1 MVGDHERR
9 VKAHA
14 ELTDDIR
21 VPGLLGVKLLTEA
34 ERAAVRDHAQ
44 ILLQLLAA
52 HTDAVI
58 ADGEGAL
65 LGVGRDGDGE
75 VAAAETDA
83 LVRQAAVAELVDGV
97 GRVGQ
102 KLTQEDLLVGIDGV
116 NHQLQQAF

>member
-1 MVGDHERR
+1 MVGDHKRGI
-9 VKAHA
+9 KAHA

-21 VPGLLGVKLLTEA
+21 VPGLLGVKLLTEM
-34 ERAAVRDHAQ
+34 ERAAVGNYAE